1 MRYAID
7 RFEGTQVI
15 LEDDNGAISVV
26 ERSLLPPD
34 VSQGDILLYHNGC
47 YRLDKDETESRRA
60 RIYKL
65 EQLLRKE
72 RE

>member
-7 RFEGTQVI
+7 RFEEDKAV
-15 LEDDNGAISVV
+15 LVDDNGEIFVV
-26 ERSLLPPD
+26 ERSLLPLD
-34 VSQGDILLYHNGC
+34 AAQGDVLLHNNGC
-47 YRLDKDETESRRA
+47 YRLDKDETESRRT